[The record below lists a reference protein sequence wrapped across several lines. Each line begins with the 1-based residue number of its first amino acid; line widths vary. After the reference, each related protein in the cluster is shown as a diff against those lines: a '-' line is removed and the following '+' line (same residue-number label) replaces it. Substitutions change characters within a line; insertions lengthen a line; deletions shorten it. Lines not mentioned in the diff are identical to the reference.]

1 MLAKQISRGLGS
13 IYTPLSEENI
23 VKVYTNYANK
33 IINIME
39 IVYQEIEL
47 AESLIIV
54 GRKNEYW
61 KDIFLNR
68 ALPIYESLLS
78 DNDVRLANLYEELG
92 NNQEAFKRYEKYQ
105 LMFTLDSNPSY
116 YSYHYVGGRQ
126 EELKW
131 ELYLPMSDIL
141 LAEKYYYVAEEEKN
155 IDYAEKAWSLY
166 KKNKKE
172 NTDKGVKAYKRYIQ
186 YCIMNKQKVRLNIA
200 LNEIE
205 KNNISLFSKAEV
217 YRTIFES
224 NYSLK
229 KYNEAEKNGILAI
242 ECYKKS
248 LLSVDKIISEV
259 SSLYWS
265 MAELYANWG
274 DKNKTEEMLTQLQ
287 LYDSKYLEKVDIKN
301 VKLMLKAAQGK
312 YKDACEYLR
321 LLQIDEEIPPFF
333 FKLYCVFGPLRSWY
347 NRHR

>member
-1 MLAKQISRGLGS
+1 
-13 IYTPLSEENI
+13 
-23 VKVYTNYANK
+23 
-33 IINIME
+33 ME
-39 IVYQEIEL
+39 RY
-47 AESLIIV
+47 
-54 GRKNEYW
+54 
-61 KDIFLNR
+61 FLNR
-68 ALPIYESLLS
+68 VLSIYESLLS

-105 LMFTLDSNPSY
+105 LMFILDSNPSY
-116 YSYHYVGGRQ
+116 DSYHYVDGRQ

-141 LAEKYYYVAEEEKN
+141 LAEKYYYVAEKEKN
-155 IDYAEKAWSLY
+155 IDYAEKTWSLY

-186 YCIMNKQKVRLNIA
+186 YCIMNKQKVRLHIA
-200 LNEIE
+200 LDEIE

-229 KYNEAEKNGILAI
+229 KYTEAEKNGILAI

-274 DKNKTEEMLTQLQ
+274 NENKTEEMLTQLQ
-287 LYDSKYLEKVDIKN
+287 LYDSGYLEKVDIKN

-321 LLQIDEEIPPFF
+321 LLQIDKEIPPFF